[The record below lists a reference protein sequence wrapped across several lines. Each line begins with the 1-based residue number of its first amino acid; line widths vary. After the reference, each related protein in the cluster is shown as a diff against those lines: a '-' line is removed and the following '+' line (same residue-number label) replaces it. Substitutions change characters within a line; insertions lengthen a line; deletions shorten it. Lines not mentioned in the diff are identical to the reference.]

1 MSECQFDRS
10 LAIRQRQGALFGAE
24 SRAIVS
30 IAQETIGTIVLHSR
44 KRLGQSFY
52 TPGNDR
58 DNRSTLLLLDFRG
71 CVIIKNVL
79 TLEWQLESV

>member
-10 LAIRQRQGALFGAE
+10 LAIRQRQGLSLGRRVE
-24 SRAIVS
+24 QLSQLL
-30 IAQETIGTIVLHSR
+30 QETIGA
-44 KRLGQSFY
+44 SFY
-52 TPGNDR
+52 NPGNDR
-58 DNRSTLLLLDFRG
+58 DNRSALLLLDFHG